1 MKIGVIGTGN
11 MGTILVEAL
20 IESKA
25 VEQSKLIV
33 TNRSLGKLEVLKER
47 FNGIRIVN
55 SSSEIAQ
62 LADLIF
68 ICVKPKDIHGILLNI
83 KPHLNQEQCIVSI
96 TSPISVSQLEQYI
109 DCSCARFIPSITN
122 RALSGVSLI
131 SFGQSC
137 KDYWK
142 DFIHD
147 LSIKIS
153 VPIQIENEITR
164 ISSDIVSCG
173 PAFFSY
179 LAQEFINAACRQT
192 SIDKKTAT
200 ILTEKMFIGFG
211 ELLKQG
217 HYSLPTLQEKVCV
230 KGGITGEGIKV
241 LEAELGDVFDHL
253 IQATHRKFDEDVE
266 EIEEQFGAKY

>member
-25 VEQSKLIV
+25 VEQSDLFV
-33 TNRSLGKLEVLKER
+33 TNRSLSKVDGLKRR
-47 FNGIRIVN
+47 FEGIKPINSNEEIVR
-55 SSSEIAQ
+55 

-68 ICVKPKDIHGILLNI
+68 VCVKPKDIHGILLNI
-83 KPHLNQEQCIVSI
+83 KPLLKKEQCIVSI
-96 TSPISVSQLEQYI
+96 TSPISVTQLEQNI
-109 DCSCARFIPSITN
+109 DCSCARLIPSITN

-137 KDYWK
+137 SDYWK
-142 DFIHD
+142 DIILE
-147 LSIKIS
+147 LSSKIS
-153 VPIQIENEITR
+153 IPVEINNDITR

-192 SIDKKTAT
+192 NIDKKTAT
-200 ILTEKMFIGFG
+200 VLTEKMLIGFG
-211 ELLKQG
+211 DLLKKG
-217 HYSLPTLQEKVCV
+217 HYSLPTLQDKVCV

-253 IQATHRKFDEDVE
+253 IQATHNKFNEDLE
-266 EIEEQFGAKY
+266 EIEEQFGVKY

>member
-20 IESKA
+20 VESKA
-25 VEQSKLIV
+25 VEQTDLFV
-33 TNRSLGKLEVLKER
+33 TNRSVGKVNGLKER
-47 FNGIRIVN
+47 FQGIQPIKSN
-55 SSSEIAQ
+55 LEIAQ
-62 LADLIF
+62 LTDLIF
-68 ICVKPKDIHGILLNI
+68 VCVKPKDIYNVLLTIKPLLN
-83 KPHLNQEQCIVSI
+83 KEQCVVSI

-109 DCSCARFIPSITN
+109 ECSCARLIPSITN

-137 KDYWK
+137 SGYWK
-142 DFIHD
+142 NFIHE
-147 LSIKIS
+147 LSTKIS
-153 VPIQIENEITR
+153 IPIEIENEITR

-200 ILTEKMFIGFG
+200 VLTEKMFIGFG
-211 ELLKQG
+211 ELLKKG

-241 LEAELGDVFDHL
+241 LEAELGEVFDHL
-253 IQATHRKFDEDVE
+253 IQATHRKFNEDIE
-266 EIEEQFGAKY
+266 EIEEQFGVKY